1 MIRPKIVGWREV
13 LQAVRPVLQEG
24 FPPQATGSPVGVSR
38 RRELRGI
45 AHKSLCD
52 GHLRY
57 SAAMPSRKKTSKLI
71 RFILYLAI
79 NYFHKR

>member
-45 AHKSLCD
+45 AIKAYVMD
-52 GHLRY
+52 
-57 SAAMPSRKKTSKLI
+57 I
-71 RFILYLAI
+71 
-79 NYFHKR
+79 

>member
-1 MIRPKIVGWREV
+1 MIRRQIARWREV

-45 AHKSLCD
+45 AYKTLCNR
-52 GHLRY
+52 HLRY
-57 SAAMPSRKKTSKLI
+57 YQA
-71 RFILYLAI
+71 ILTQGVEQLDNFYP
-79 NYFHKR
+79 